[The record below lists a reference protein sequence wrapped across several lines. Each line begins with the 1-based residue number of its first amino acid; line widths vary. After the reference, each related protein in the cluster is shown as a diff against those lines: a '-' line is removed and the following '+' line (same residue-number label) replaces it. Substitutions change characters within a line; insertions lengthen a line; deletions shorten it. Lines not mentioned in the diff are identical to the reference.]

1 MKNPNER
8 PATEQDPYASHLEQL
23 IGFTVKQV
31 IIYEDGEGVDENVY
45 GLLFSRTDKSGKEHF
60 LYTEILRDEE
70 GNGPGHLNISED
82 LA

>member
-1 MKNPNER
+1 MANPNER
-8 PATEQDPYASHLEQL
+8 PASVQDPYASHLEQL

-31 IIYEDGEGVDENVY
+31 IIYQDADAAEENVY
-45 GLLFSRTDKSGKEHF
+45 GLLFSRTDAAGTEHF

-70 GNGPGHLNISED
+70 GNGPGHLHVSKD